1 MRTTRERI
9 MQDYLTID
17 AKLSSAPNEETLE
30 YITVSEF
37 RKRTGKGV
45 PPCVKR
51 FVQSMDKMGVIRYV
65 PVEPGMYIGERQYV
79 RVKKKL

>member
-9 MQDYLTID
+9 MQDYLTIN
-17 AKLSSAPNEETLE
+17 AKLSSASNEE

-45 PPCVKR
+45 PPCAKR
-51 FVQSMDKMGVIRYV
+51 FVQSMDKLGVIRYV
-65 PVEPGMYIGERQYV
+65 SVEPGMYIGERQYV